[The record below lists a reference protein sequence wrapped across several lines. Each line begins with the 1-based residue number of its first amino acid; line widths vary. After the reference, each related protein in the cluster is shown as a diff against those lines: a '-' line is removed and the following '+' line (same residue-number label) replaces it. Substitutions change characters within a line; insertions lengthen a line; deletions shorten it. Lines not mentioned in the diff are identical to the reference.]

1 MDKGIRK
8 ITIIKVRK
16 PQKQDLNDELQW
28 FSHSLGL
35 FNLRDR
41 EKSTFRIFIELLK
54 AVKTNTSLTSDEI
67 AERSNLT
74 RATVVHHLAK
84 LIEQGI
90 VTAHKRRYYLR
101 DASLQELV
109 KELRKD
115 MDRMFEDL
123 EEQAKLIDNE
133 MGFED

>member
-1 MDKGIRK
+1 MDEVIRR

-16 PQKQDLNDELQW
+16 PKKNDLNDELQW

-35 FNLRDR
+35 FNIRDK

-54 AVKTNTSLTSDEI
+54 AAKTNTSLTSDEI
-67 AERSNLT
+67 AERSNLS

-101 DASLQELV
+101 DPSLNELV

-115 MDRMFEDL
+115 MNRMFDDL
-123 EEQAKLIDNE
+123 EEQANNIDIE
-133 MGFED
+133 MGLED